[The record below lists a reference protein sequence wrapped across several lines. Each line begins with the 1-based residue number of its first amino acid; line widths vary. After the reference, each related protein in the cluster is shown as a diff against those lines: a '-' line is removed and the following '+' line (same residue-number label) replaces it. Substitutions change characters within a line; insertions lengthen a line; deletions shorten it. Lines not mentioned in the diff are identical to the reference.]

1 MDEGKIIN
9 VQYIQLK
16 LHLHCHDSRLT
27 VKNVMAIWENIFR
40 PKNSQKS
47 FNRVFEFFVSLLII
61 VYIDFIKN
69 SDVL

>member
-40 PKNSQKS
+40 PKNS
-47 FNRVFEFFVSLLII
+47 
-61 VYIDFIKN
+61 
-69 SDVL
+69 